1 MNLYTC
7 KLGSADG
14 RIIEKDFEA
23 HDPQIL
29 RTSLEEQG
37 FFVFGIKKKPLQ
49 FLWDKGFAR
58 QKVSN
63 KVILSFNQELL
74 VLIKAGLPIIQA
86 LDTILERAEKGNFTE
101 ILHAVR
107 QDIKGG
113 AALSDALEKYPKVF
127 PHLYIASIRAGE
139 KTGDL
144 PQTIRRYIE
153 FLKKSEVLKK
163 KLLTA
168 LLYPAIL
175 VTVAIL
181 AISLLLVYVVP
192 TFSQVYADARSNLP
206 VPTQI
211 LISFTNFLKHYILVI
226 IAVLIATAAYFRRW
240 TAAGTGRFWLDG
252 LKLRI
257 PFLGDLFTKYAVT
270 GFTRTFA
277 TVLGSGIPVIE
288 SLKMSVGTL
297 NNKVLERKLLEAV
310 GRVEEGIRLSSAL
323 ESVNMMPPLVLR
335 MLGVGETTGSLEEI
349 LGDISE
355 FFEEEVDRRLTLLT
369 TAVEPAIMLFMG
381 LVIGTIVITMYLPIF
396 KMGSTVGG

>member
-29 RTSLEEQG
+29 RKSLEQQG

-49 FLWDKGFAR
+49 FLWDKGFTR
-58 QKVSN
+58 QKVNN

-163 KLLTA
+163 KLLAA
-168 LLYPAIL
+168 LMYPAIL
-175 VTVAIL
+175 VMVATL

-192 TFSQVYADARSNLP
+192 TFSQVYADAGSSLP

-211 LISFTNFLKHYILVI
+211 LISFTNFLKRYILVI
-226 IAVLIATAAYFRRW
+226 IAALIVTSAYFRRW

-257 PFLGDLFTKYAVT
+257 PFLGDLFTKYAVA

-381 LVIGTIVITMYLPIF
+381 LVIGAIVITMYLPIF
-396 KMGSTVGG
+396 KIGSTVGG

>member
-7 KLGSADG
+7 KLGSAEG
-14 RIIEKDFEA
+14 KIIEKDFEA
-23 HDPQIL
+23 HNPEML
-29 RTSLEEQG
+29 RKSLEQQG

-58 QKVSN
+58 RKVSN
-63 KVILSFNQELL
+63 KEILSFNQELL
-74 VLIKAGLPIIQA
+74 VLIKAGLPIIQT
-86 LDTILERAEKGNFTE
+86 LDTILEKADKGNFTE

-175 VTVAIL
+175 VTVAAL

-192 TFSQVYADARSNLP
+192 TFSQVYADSGSKLP

-211 LISFTNFLKHYILVI
+211 LISFTNLLKHYILVI
-226 IAVLIATAAYFRRW
+226 IAALIAVTAYLRRW
-240 TAAGTGRFWLDG
+240 TASGTGRFWLDG
-252 LKLRI
+252 FKLRL
-257 PFLGDLFTKYAVT
+257 PFFGDLITKYAVT

-297 NNKVLERKLLEAV
+297 NNRVLERKLLEAV
-310 GRVEEGIRLSSAL
+310 VRVEEGIRLSAAL

-335 MLGVGETTGSLEEI
+335 MLGVGETTGSLEEM